1 MDYSKVIDRQLVILA
16 KEGNAEAT
24 HELFFRYRN
33 FIYNHWSKLRKN
45 LEKINNKS
53 YNNNLMTVKSD
64 FENDAYLVFID
75 ALNYTNIDEIKNDK
89 WKFIGP
95 YGWYMSNLRRTYRR
109 KALSSSKEMSSNVVI
124 GDSESN
130 ILDTARFASMSAEE
144 VFLHN
149 EDEKKIQYFMNNLDV
164 FLTED
169 EFQLAKLKRA
179 GKPIVEIKSR
189 LNLTTSSYYKLT
201 KNIEMKV
208 KTYMAM

>member
-1 MDYSKVIDRQLVILA
+1 
-16 KEGNAEAT
+16 
-24 HELFFRYRN
+24 
-33 FIYNHWSKLRKN
+33 
-45 LEKINNKS
+45 
-53 YNNNLMTVKSD
+53 
-64 FENDAYLVFID
+64 
-75 ALNYTNIDEIKNDK
+75 
-89 WKFIGP
+89 
-95 YGWYMSNLRRTYRR
+95 
-109 KALSSSKEMSSNVVI
+109 
-124 GDSESN
+124 
-130 ILDTARFASMSAEE
+130 MSAEE